1 MKEKGVYFLY
11 RYEIEKIEREKERR
25 YQEMST
31 VPNQYRGPDKRY
43 VSLMSSMSHTYGNVL
58 AWFQQYMLSYM
69 PENTFK
75 TIHVNSKIAHRQIR
89 STSHEFLKKTKPMI
103 IFRPR
108 IAGIDEERFLK
119 GTPLIERQND
129 LYSTWGSTALQ
140 PFFTD
145 HTKDLQIKFQQ
156 NRSVMY
162 VDVVM
167 IFSTLMNQI
176 DYVHYLQNS
185 IVWGKDYM
193 VPTCLESYLPQEM
206 LKIISD
212 LSGVPLYDENNGTR
226 EFVQYMEQHSD
237 TPVTYKLQG
246 STGDKE
252 FYRYYATDINVIFQ
266 DLSWD
271 DGEKV
276 GHIMDSYQI
285 NFSVKLEFFST
296 GFYYIFSDK
305 IFDLKLPVI
314 TPEESKV
321 IPVFT
326 DILTKEDLNLRPGW
340 HLFNRASCRLEKEF
354 DTINIKE
361 MFNKSILATVKYHQ
375 ENGLPLFEFLDIK
388 VRQQGKLL
396 REGMDYRIDY
406 HTFDI
411 HFNNKSTFYTYRI
424 LICINIEYIN
434 DMMKTIYNLK

>member
-1 MKEKGVYFLY
+1 ME
-11 RYEIEKIEREKERR
+11 RIEREKESK
-25 YQEMST
+25 YQQIDHSQ
-31 VPNQYRGPDKRY
+31 NQNKEPDKRY

-89 STSHEFLKKTKPMI
+89 STNHEFLKKTKPMI

-108 IAGIDEERFLK
+108 IAGMDDERFLK

-129 LYSTWGSTALQ
+129 LYSTWGSTSLQ
-140 PFFTD
+140 PFFED
-145 HTKDLQIKFQQ
+145 HTKDLVIKYQQ
-156 NRSVMY
+156 NRSILY

-176 DYVHYLQNS
+176 DYVHYLQNT

-212 LSGVPLYDENNGTR
+212 LSGVPLYDEKEGTR

-252 FYRYYATDINVIFQ
+252 FYRYYATNINVIFQ

-305 IFDLKLPVI
+305 IFDLKLPQI
-314 TPEESKV
+314 TAEDSKV

-340 HLFNRASCRLEKEF
+340 HLFNRASCRLENEY
-354 DTINIKE
+354 DHINIKE
-361 MFNKSILATVKYHQ
+361 MLNNSILSTIKYHQ

-388 VRQQGKLL
+388 IRRQGFLL
-396 REGMDYRIDY
+396 REGIDYRIDY
-406 HTFDI
+406 KNFEVY
-411 HFNNKSTFYTYRI
+411 FNNKSVFYTYRI

-434 DMMKTIYNLK
+434 DLMKSIYNLK

>member
-1 MKEKGVYFLY
+1 ME
-11 RYEIEKIEREKERR
+11 RIEREKESK
-25 YQEMST
+25 YQQIDHSQ
-31 VPNQYRGPDKRY
+31 NQNKEPDKRY

-89 STSHEFLKKTKPMI
+89 STNHEFLKKTKPMI

-108 IAGIDEERFLK
+108 IAGMDDERFLK

-129 LYSTWGSTALQ
+129 LYSTWGSTSLQ
-140 PFFTD
+140 PFFED
-145 HTKDLQIKFQQ
+145 HRKDLVIKYQQ
-156 NRSVMY
+156 NRSILY

-176 DYVHYLQNS
+176 DYVHYLQNT

-212 LSGVPLYDENNGTR
+212 LSGVPLYDEKEGTR

-252 FYRYYATDINVIFQ
+252 FYRYYATNINVIFQ

-305 IFDLKLPVI
+305 IFDLKLPQI
-314 TPEESKV
+314 TAEDSKV

-340 HLFNRASCRLEKEF
+340 HLFNRASCRLENEY
-354 DTINIKE
+354 DHINIKE
-361 MFNKSILATVKYHQ
+361 MLNNSILSTIKYHQ

-388 VRQQGKLL
+388 IRRQGFLL
-396 REGMDYRIDY
+396 REGIDYRIDY
-406 HTFDI
+406 KNFEVY
-411 HFNNKSTFYTYRI
+411 FNNKSVFYTYRI

-434 DMMKTIYNLK
+434 DLMKSIYNLK

>member
-1 MKEKGVYFLY
+1 MY
-11 RYEIEKIEREKERR
+11 RYEMERIEREKESK
-25 YQEMST
+25 YQQIDHSQ
-31 VPNQYRGPDKRY
+31 NQNKEPDKRY

-89 STSHEFLKKTKPMI
+89 STNHEFLKKTKPMI

-108 IAGIDEERFLK
+108 IAGMDDERFLK

-129 LYSTWGSTALQ
+129 LYSTWGSTSLQ
-140 PFFTD
+140 PFFED
-145 HTKDLQIKFQQ
+145 HTKDLVIKYQQ
-156 NRSVMY
+156 NRSILY

-176 DYVHYLQNS
+176 DYVHYLQNT

-212 LSGVPLYDENNGTR
+212 LSGVPLYDEKEGTR

-252 FYRYYATDINVIFQ
+252 FYRYYATNINVIFQ

-305 IFDLKLPVI
+305 IFDLKLPQI
-314 TPEESKV
+314 TAEDSKV

-340 HLFNRASCRLEKEF
+340 HLFNRASCRLENEY
-354 DTINIKE
+354 DHINIKE
-361 MFNKSILATVKYHQ
+361 MLNNSILSTIKYHQ

-388 VRQQGKLL
+388 IRRQGFLL
-396 REGMDYRIDY
+396 REGIDYRIDY
-406 HTFDI
+406 KNFEVY
-411 HFNNKSTFYTYRI
+411 FNNKSVFYTYRI

-434 DMMKTIYNLK
+434 DLMKSIYNLK